1 LRSDYELV
9 VPPQLEAES
18 KELIL
23 TLAAGRPGLAAQIVS
38 NIGLVE
44 KLKEINKNF
53 EILKS
58 ENLAE
63 KLKLAYD
70 LADLETSDLKQTLEF
85 WLVKLKQ
92 DFANNPNTKN
102 MQNLTQIN
110 QSRKYLDQNVNS
122 KLLLTNLMLNLI

>member
-1 LRSDYELV
+1 
-9 VPPQLEAES
+9 
-18 KELIL
+18 
-23 TLAAGRPGLAAQIVS
+23 VS

-85 WLVKLKQ
+85 WLVKLRQ

-102 MQNLTQIN
+102 MQNLAQIN